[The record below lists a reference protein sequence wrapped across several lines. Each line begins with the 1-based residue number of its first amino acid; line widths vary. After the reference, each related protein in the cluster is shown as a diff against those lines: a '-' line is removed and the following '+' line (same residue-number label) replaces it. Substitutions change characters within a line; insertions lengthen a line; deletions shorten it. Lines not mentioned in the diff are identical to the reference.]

1 MGNLFKL
8 KKCFIGNHF
17 RFVFMFQKNKS
28 KYQRESDLGVLSNCR
43 ICEIKR
49 HIKLGGTF
57 TMTEGFVKR
66 SIFGI
71 IKHDLK

>member
-1 MGNLFKL
+1 
-8 KKCFIGNHF
+8 
-17 RFVFMFQKNKS
+17 MFQNNKS

-57 TMTEGFVKR
+57 TMSEGFVKR
-66 SIFGI
+66 SVFEI

>member
-1 MGNLFKL
+1 MIQF

-17 RFVFMFQKNKS
+17 RPLFMFQKNKS
-28 KYQRESDLGVLSNCR
+28 KHQLPSDMGVCVNCR
-43 ICEIKR
+43 ICTIIR

-57 TMTEGFVKR
+57 TMTDGFVKR

>member
-1 MGNLFKL
+1 MIQF

-17 RFVFMFQKNKS
+17 RPLFMFQKNKS
-28 KYQRESDLGVLSNCR
+28 KYQRESDLGVLTNCR

>member
-1 MGNLFKL
+1 MGNPFQL

-17 RFVFMFQKNKS
+17 RFVFLFQKNKS

-43 ICEIKR
+43 FCEIKR
-49 HIKLGGTF
+49 HIKLCGTF
-57 TMTEGFVKR
+57 TMSEGFVKR
-66 SIFGI
+66 SVLGI